1 MKYCSF
7 CNMLSMKQMWSA
19 SLDLKSPRFSH
30 TSAKYGFLQI
40 TTQFYLKLVVRQTL
54 HTQWSQRFSLTGDA
68 VRGGFVATRAV
79 RRGPCGI
86 AKPYVCAAKPFGTH
100 LDIYVAPPGDSPNV
114 TCVRPA
120 RFRPLRQATT
130 CRSGPA
136 EGHQTLHT

>member
-40 TTQFYLKLVVRQTL
+40 TTQFSLKLVGRQTL
-54 HTQWSQRFSLTGDA
+54 HTQWFQRFSLTGDA
-68 VRGGFVATRAV
+68 VRGRFVASRAA

-86 AKPYVCAAKPFGTH
+86 AKRYVCAAKPFVINLG
-100 LDIYVAPPGDSPNV
+100 IYVAPLGDSPNV
-114 TCVRPA
+114 TCVRPK
-120 RFRPLRQATT
+120 RFRLLRQATT
-130 CRSGPA
+130 CQSGPA
-136 EGHQTLHT
+136 EGYQTLHT